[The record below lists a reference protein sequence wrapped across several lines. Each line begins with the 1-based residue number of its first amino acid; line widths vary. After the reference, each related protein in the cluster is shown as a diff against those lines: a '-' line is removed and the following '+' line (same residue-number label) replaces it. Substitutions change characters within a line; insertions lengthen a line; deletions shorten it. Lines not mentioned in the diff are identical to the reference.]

1 MIDLKTFDCTGC
13 TACYNVCPHNAITML
28 ENEEGFKFPHIDLE
42 KCTDCGLCNKV
53 CIPSKGYTKAPFE
66 VQAFGAKNKNLD
78 ERKQS
83 QSGGAFFVLAKYV
96 LAKNGV
102 VYGSAIGE
110 DFVVRHTRAETE
122 NEAKAFRGSK
132 YVQSDLGDIFSLVKK
147 DLQAG
152 KLVLFSGTPCQVA
165 GLKAFLIKDYD
176 NLILMDLICHGVPS
190 PKVWAD
196 YLTWQQKRFKKY
208 PLTNPV
214 FRELSCPWGKCV
226 ESFLSKNKKVTDN
239 IFASIFYSLNA
250 HRKCCFSCPFT
261 NTERLSDI
269 TVGDCWGI
277 ENFNPEFKD
286 IHGVS
291 AVLVNSEKGKRIW
304 EEIKDEFAY
313 FPCTVENLVSGNPQ
327 LQRPIGKS
335 PNREQFWADYQ
346 SGFDGIAK
354 KYGGNDCK
362 GKIKKLIKRIL
373 GKM

>member
-13 TACYNVCPHNAITML
+13 TACYNVCPHNAITMC
-28 ENEEGFKFPHIDLE
+28 ENEEGFKVPHIDLE
-42 KCTDCGLCNKV
+42 KCTDCGLCTKV
-53 CIPSKGYTKAPFE
+53 CIPSKGYTKAPFT
-66 VQAFGAKNKNLD
+66 VQTFCAKNKNVD

-83 QSGGAFFVLAKYV
+83 QSGGAFFVLAKHV
-96 LAKNGV
+96 LSQNGV
-102 VYGSAIGE
+102 VYGSVIGE
-110 DFVVRHTRAETE
+110 DFVVRHARAETE
-122 NEAKAFRGSK
+122 NEVKAFRGSK

-196 YLTWQQKRFKKY
+196 YLTWQQKRFKNKHFSS
-208 PLTNPV
+208 PD
-214 FRELSCPWGKCV
+214 FRDKSYPWGKHL
-226 ESFLSKNKKVTDN
+226 ETFRIDEKKKSDTVY
-239 IFASIFYSLNA
+239 AKIFYTHNA

-277 ENFNPEFKD
+277 ENFNPAFKD
-286 IHGVS
+286 SNGVS
-291 AVLVNSEKGKRIW
+291 AVLINSDKGARVW
-304 EEIKDEFAY
+304 EEVKDSFLFA
-313 FPCTVENLVSGNPQ
+313 PCELTDVVNGNPQ
-327 LQRPIGKS
+327 LKRPIGKS